1 MHSFLSSNKAANH
14 VESEVHTQKF
24 MLGISSILHI
34 SKHGIPETLK
44 SVLPG
49 ILSCKVAGSL
59 VTMKKQCRIFR
70 HKSFTRNTERLE
82 RKIPFGFFTS

>member
-1 MHSFLSSNKAANH
+1 
-14 VESEVHTQKF
+14 
-24 MLGISSILHI
+24 
-34 SKHGIPETLK
+34 LK

-70 HKSFTRNTERLE
+70 HKSFTRNTERIE
-82 RKIPFGFFTS
+82 RKFPFGSFTSPQIEGPDRDLCGCLGSGSSPKYNYQFDAEGLQTSERCCFH